1 MRSAAFALV
10 FLIAPVFAS
19 AQDAKPISAEE
30 ALKKV
35 NEEVT
40 VELEIKSTG
49 ENNNKTITYLNSE
62 PNFRSDK
69 NLTLLIEKKNEAK
82 FVNAGVMNPK
92 DYYKGKTVRVTGK
105 VTLFMNRPQIKLE
118 NPEQIKVVEKK

>member
-1 MRSAAFALV
+1 MFAVLLLIVPAFAL
-10 FLIAPVFAS
+10 

-49 ENNNKTITYLNSE
+49 ENRNKTMTYLNSE
-62 PNFRSDK
+62 ASFRSDK
-69 NLTLLIEKKNEAK
+69 NLTLLIEKKNEEK
-82 FVNAGVMNPK
+82 FVKAGVMNPK

-105 VTLFMNRPQIKLE
+105 VTLFMDRPQIKLE
-118 NPEQIKVVEKK
+118 SPEQIKVVEKQ